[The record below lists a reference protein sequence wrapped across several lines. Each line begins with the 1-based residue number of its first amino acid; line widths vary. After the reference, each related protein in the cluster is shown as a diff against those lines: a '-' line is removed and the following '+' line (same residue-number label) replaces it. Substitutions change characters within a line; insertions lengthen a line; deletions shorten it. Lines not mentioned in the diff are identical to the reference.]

1 MVFHLRFILDSFG
14 QLSMS
19 FAISTAEDH
28 LLKSRSDFLF
38 PSETLVRDGTISS
51 PARSGAHPIPFER
64 GSRPI
69 AFLVALLCMSLA
81 GTAQSKDRMALL
93 DTDLPEYQ
101 AQNVTASHD
110 HGYVMPDGSLRI
122 VGFDDMSGVVAK
134 WDEEFTKT
142 HPGIRFTPILNGN
155 GTAIPAITYDMAIFA
170 PEGGGATLL
179 ELLPYEKIYGSKK
192 DPVAALII
200 RVGHGSLN
208 PAAKMSPLGIIVNK
222 SNPIKSLTKE
232 QVASIF
238 STGSGNGDVT
248 NWSQIG
254 MSGELADK
262 PIHSTGLYW
271 DAYNR
276 PEDPYMGEYM
286 MYRQM
291 GPFPGAVFSQN
302 YEQYVHY
309 SDVVKKVAGDPLAI
323 GIIAL
328 NKAETSVRVVPLVE
342 SDGHTIS
349 TGSAQDLIADRY
361 PYERDLY
368 IYVRRE
374 PGTPLDPVV
383 KEYMRLVLSRQGQ
396 EAIAQDAKGY
406 LPLNAEDVKHEL
418 EKLDAAETWAP
429 RSKQGP
435 MLNFPFPSP
444 EPEGK

>member
-1 MVFHLRFILDSFG
+1 MFHSATNIEDDSG
-14 QLSMS
+14 LS
-19 FAISTAEDH
+19 
-28 LLKSRSDFLF
+28 
-38 PSETLVRDGTISS
+38 G
-51 PARSGAHPIPFER
+51 ARSGA
-64 GSRPI
+64 S
-69 AFLVALLCMSLA
+69 LVASAGRGIVLLTVCISITTA
-81 GTAQSKDRMALL
+81 GVAQGKGHTALVDSK
-93 DTDLPEYQ
+93 LPKYEPLPVQ
-101 AQNVTASHD
+101 PPHD
-110 HGYVMPDGSLRI
+110 HGYIMPDGSLRI
-122 VGFDDMSGVVAK
+122 VGFDDMAGMVAK
-134 WDEEFTKT
+134 WDEEFTIT

-238 STGSGNGDVT
+238 STGSGTGDVT

-262 PIHSTGLYW
+262 PIHPTGLYW

-309 SDVVKKVAGDPLAI
+309 SDVVKKVAGDLLAI
-323 GIIAL
+323 GIVAL
-328 NKAETSVRVVPLVE
+328 NKADASVRAVPLVE
-342 SDGHTIS
+342 SDGHTVS
-349 TGSAQDLIADRY
+349 TGNAQDLIADRY

-368 IYVRRE
+368 IYIRRE
-374 PGTPLDPVV
+374 PGTPLNPVV

-406 LPLNAEDVKHEL
+406 LPLNAEDVKLEL